1 MYFHTLVS
9 QLETLRI
16 RRGAAVREADR
27 EQIRGLTEWV
37 RVGLSHESFALDCME
52 LELSA
57 MASRRGPLDLAP
69 FFVVPEWNVQ
79 MAFAYWAPGREIGAH
94 QHRSWSVTGVFHNE
108 LEIISYDVEAAE
120 AQRLLQKK
128 RIYRAHRGLV
138 GAIHEGGIHAP
149 RNPTPRWS
157 MSLHVSAP
165 EPPPSWDARALRSP
179 VVGLESGHPVEPQEA
194 GPLGEFARQYQ
205 RQSIYRV
212 HLDVLGRFGSARA
225 ERLVDA
231 IYNRGDDETRRRAA
245 MVLHRLG
252 GELGRRRFREVCAR
266 ELTEDTEL
274 SRRFRDLTLS
284 VRSSRD
290 RAELV
295 AEHDGRRRLLLRVSA
310 AAASAL
316 EMVARRSTFRLRELP
331 GEIAAGERRS
341 LGQNLLELGLFRP
354 IVSGPLRVPARA
366 LEEA

>member
-9 QLETLRI
+9 QLETLQI
-16 RRGAAVREADR
+16 RRGDAVRDANR
-27 EQIRGLTEWV
+27 EQIRGLTDWL
-37 RVGLSHESFALDCME
+37 RLGLAHESFALDCLE

-57 MASRRGPLDLAP
+57 LASRRGPLELAP
-69 FFVVPEWNVQ
+69 FFVVPAWNVQ
-79 MAFAYWAPGREIGAH
+79 LAFAYWAPGREIGAH
-94 QHRSWSVTGVFHNE
+94 QHHSWSVTGVFHNE
-108 LEIISYDVEAAE
+108 LEIISYDLEAAE
-120 AQRLLQKK
+120 HRRLLQKK
-128 RIYRAHRGLV
+128 RIYRAHRGLT
-138 GAIHEGGIHAP
+138 GAIHAGGIHAP

-157 MSLHVSAP
+157 MSIHVSAP
-165 EPPPSWDARALRSP
+165 EPPPSWDARTLRTP
-179 VVGLESGHPVEPQEA
+179 VVGLESGHPVEPQED

-212 HLDVLGRFGSARA
+212 HLDVLGRFSSARA

-245 MVLHRLG
+245 LVLHRLG
-252 GELGRRRFREVCAR
+252 GDLGRRRFREVCAR
-266 ELTEDTEL
+266 ELTDDTEL

-284 VRSSRD
+284 VRTWRD
-290 RAELV
+290 RAELL
-295 AEHDGRRRLLLRVSA
+295 AEHAGRRRLLLRVSA
-310 AAASAL
+310 AAAPAL

-331 GEIAAGERRS
+331 GDASSSELRA

-354 IVSGPLRVPARA
+354 VVSGPLRIPARA